1 MKYAKRGG
9 VRVLVEPFADVHEIV
24 KASDKDNRLKVNI
37 AIGLSELLGLNIDGL
52 NCHIDDIITGGDYN
66 GALVDI
72 NYRIVGHVTGNK
84 NQCSG
89 LIIMEVDAFAGEM
102 IDENLIEEDGG

>member
-9 VRVLVEPFADVHEIV
+9 VKILVEPFSDIHEIIR
-24 KASDKDNRLKVNI
+24 AADKDNRLKVNI

-66 GALVDI
+66 GSLSDI
-72 NYRIVGHVTGNK
+72 NYRVIGHVTGNQ

-89 LIIMEVDAFAGEM
+89 LIILEVNADAGEM
-102 IDENLIEEDGG
+102 IDENLIEEGA